1 MMRHSVLMNKDFG
14 EGFVFSPVNVV
25 ATNGNHA
32 FEHVRV
38 APSKCPVKPK
48 MEVDSDLQ
56 CPICLELFSYPII
69 LPCSHVLCRSPCA
82 EHLFDFNFIRCPV
95 CRDNCYVSGGI
106 SSLPRVI
113 ALENIIERYKADRS
127 SKENINQ
134 QEKTHDASLL
144 DVSVSSQSDT
154 GTELSV
160 LCQLCNIAKKKA
172 KKSCLDCNVSYCS
185 NCLLLTHQ
193 KKDPFNTHE
202 LVSPRDDL
210 NRSVN
215 GMCTTHA
222 DQLSLYCKECCVPTC
237 MACKDSNLHKGHF
250 MITIED
256 AYTDIKASID
266 KNLQK
271 LGSSQDK
278 VTTAL
283 QNQRDNLKEMQ
294 QKIDRKR
301 GEINAQCDM
310 LLAEIENKRN
320 FFLAD
325 LEYEERIRQNEQE
338 ELIKVME
345 RILGSSQ
352 ALYSYTSEVLNEDV
366 SEFLEVANTLSEKL
380 VKATIDCETAQ
391 FQPSDCDVLPGKL
404 VDFRKERNIIRDMNY
419 LLAPVTPSVDV
430 TRCSR
435 SEDTVVLVLSPP
447 RHSHDVIDEY
457 QIHYCSEEQ
466 KSLEIEDTLIVKNV
480 PEDRLAAKNV
490 PNCSGVVVVLVENLC
505 KATTYYFCVSA
516 SNQAGRSANSEVVQC
531 TTLLPGESV
540 IPAPVIVE
548 SLCRQFATSVQIYS
562 SSPQDI
568 AAEQHISHFLLYRP
582 RGQSRAWRTLSL
594 YGRQDHRVFG
604 LQASTEY
611 EFLILGCNQRG
622 ECQVSNRVIVQ
633 TEQS

>member
-1 MMRHSVLMNKDFG
+1 MN
-14 EGFVFSPVNVV
+14 VI

-32 FEHVRV
+32 FEHVRA
-38 APSKCPVKPK
+38 APTKSPLKAQ

-106 SSLPRVI
+106 GSLPRVI

-127 SKENINQ
+127 LRENTNDRT
-134 QEKTHDASLL
+134 KSADSSFLDASL
-144 DVSVSSQSDT
+144 SSQSDV
-154 GTELSV
+154 EKDSSI
-160 LCQLCNIAKKKA
+160 LCNLCNSVSKKKA

-202 LVSPRDDL
+202 LVSPRDDVSH
-210 NRSVN
+210 SVT
-215 GMCTTHA
+215 GLCSKHS
-222 DQLSLYCKECCVPTC
+222 DQLSLFCKDCGVPTC
-237 MACKDSNLHKGHF
+237 TLCKDSSLHKDHF
-250 MITIED
+250 MITIES
-256 AYTDIKASID
+256 AYTDIKASIH

-271 LGSSQDK
+271 LGVSQEKVISS
-278 VTTAL
+278 L
-283 QNQRDNLKEMQ
+283 QHQRDNLKEMQ

-301 GEINAQCDM
+301 SEINAQCDQ
-310 LLAEIENKRN
+310 LLAEIENKRS

-352 ALYSYTSEVLNEDV
+352 ALFSYTSEVLNEDV

-380 VKATIDCETAQ
+380 VKATADCETAQ

-404 VDFRKERNIIRDMNY
+404 VDFRKEKNIIREMNY
-419 LLAPVTPSVDV
+419 LLAPETPSIDV

-447 RHSHDVIDEY
+447 RNLHDVIDQYE
-457 QIHYCSEEQ
+457 IHYCSEEQ
-466 KSLEIEDTLIVKNV
+466 KSLEIEDTMIVKNV
-480 PEDRLAAKNV
+480 PEDRLLGKIV

-505 KATTYYFCVSA
+505 KSTTYYFCVSA
-516 SNQAGRSANSEVVQC
+516 SNQSGRSANSEVVQC

-548 SLCRQFATSVQIYS
+548 SLCRPFATSVQIYS
-562 SSPQDI
+562 SSPQDV
-568 AAEQHISHFLLYRP
+568 ATEQHISHFLLYRP
-582 RGQSRAWRTLSL
+582 RGQSRAWKTVSL

-604 LQASTEY
+604 LIASTDY
-611 EFLILGCNQRG
+611 EFVILGCNQRG
-622 ECQVSNRVIVQ
+622 ECQVSNRVVIY

>member
-1 MMRHSVLMNKDFG
+1 MEFG
-14 EGFVFSPVNVV
+14 DAFLFSPVNIV

-38 APSKCPVKPK
+38 APEKSPVKAK
-48 MEVDSDLQ
+48 MDVDCDLQ

-127 SKENINQ
+127 TRESSESAQENTQ
-134 QEKTHDASLL
+134 DASHL
-144 DVSVSSQSDT
+144 DTSISSQSDA
-154 GTELSV
+154 GNESSI
-160 LCQLCNIAKKKA
+160 LCHLCNSVSKKKA

-202 LVSPRDDL
+202 LVSPRDDF
-210 NRSVN
+210 NRSLTGLCSN
-215 GMCTTHA
+215 HA
-222 DQLSLYCKECCVPTC
+222 EQLTLYCKDCYVPTC
-237 MACKDSNLHKGHF
+237 TACKDSGVHKSHV
-250 MITIED
+250 MITIDD
-256 AYTDIKASID
+256 AYTDIKASVV

-271 LGSSQDK
+271 LGSSQDR
-278 VTTAL
+278 VTSAL
-283 QNQRDNLKEMQ
+283 HNQRDNLKEMQ

-301 GEINAQCDM
+301 SEINAQCDM
-310 LLAEIENKRN
+310 LLAEIENKRS

-352 ALYSYTSEVLNEDV
+352 ALHSYTSEVLNEDV
-366 SEFLEVANTLSEKL
+366 SEFLEVANPLSEKL
-380 VKATIDCETAQ
+380 VKATVDCETAQ
-391 FQPSDCDVLPGKL
+391 FQPAECDVLPGKL
-404 VDFRKERNIIRDMNY
+404 VDFRKEKNIIREMNY
-419 LLAPVTPSVDV
+419 LLAPVTPSIDV

-447 RHSHDVIDEY
+447 RNAHDVINQYE
-457 QIHYCSEEQ
+457 IHYCSEEQ

-480 PEDRLAAKNV
+480 PEDRLVGKNV

-505 KATTYYFCVSA
+505 KSTTYYFCVSA

-540 IPAPVIVE
+540 IPVPVIVE

-562 SSPQDI
+562 SSPQDV
-568 AAEQHISHFLLYRP
+568 ASEQHISHFLLYRP
-582 RGQSRAWRTLSL
+582 LGQSRAWKTLSL

-604 LQASTEY
+604 LMASSEY